1 MLLPHLNFFM
11 NRKASILS
19 KKEKGDT
26 APLSRNQ
33 QRKTI
38 DRVHKFSQQISQ
50 NFFYL
55 QKRYLLNPNID

>member
-1 MLLPHLNFFM
+1 M